1 MKLRQQLIF
10 RIYNIMQQG
19 MDVCLAKGN
28 LAYAWV
34 FPFEGVELLLFI
46 FAKPRVKSTSASAG
60 WLSLMMG

>member
-1 MKLRQQLIF
+1 
-10 RIYNIMQQG
+10 MQQG

-28 LAYAWV
+28 LAYALV